1 MERLYRYLPPFAG
14 DYSGVG
20 SALYE
25 LGGMLCIHDA
35 SGCTGN
41 YVGFDEPRS
50 YDSKQLVYCT
60 SLRKN
65 DAILG
70 NEEVYIEKIVQ
81 AAKEMKPSFIA
92 IVGSPVPMVIG
103 FDFDGVA
110 REIEHRTGL
119 PTFGFDTCGM
129 KGSYK
134 DGVIMAVE
142 KLLERLAPPSAIV
155 NTEPK
160 TNKTVNILGA
170 TPLDISEET
179 LQHLRRL
186 LEERGYQVNSCF
198 SMGNSLQDYHHADRA
213 AVNLALTQA
222 GTVIAQYMEKQYH
235 IPYLAGLPIGEAG
248 SSHYF
253 DCLERVLH
261 TRKSLEVSQYPIEV
275 SARKAAAG
283 KKALILED
291 GIIGSSIRAELL
303 SQGYSRVDVLSLFE
317 KDNGVKDLDI
327 SFTQGEKDIL
337 KAVNNEE
344 YDLIIADPL
353 ILSLRK
359 HKEGVS
365 LVKFPKYAISSK
377 LMHHKRWSYLGGD
390 FNHHL
395 QASETGAEAVN
406 Y

>member
-1 MERLYRYLPPFAG
+1 MKRLYRYLPPFAG

-50 YDSKQLVYCT
+50 YDSRQLVYCT

-70 NEEVYIEKIVQ
+70 NEEVYIQKIVQ
-81 AAKEMKPSFIA
+81 AAAEMKPAFIA

-134 DGVIMAVE
+134 DGVIMAAE
-142 KLLERLAPPSAIV
+142 KLLARLAPPYMPVAEHQKSG
-155 NTEPK
+155 K
-160 TNKTVNILGA
+160 SVNILGA
-170 TPLDISEET
+170 TPLDMSEENV
-179 LQHLRRL
+179 QALRRL
-186 LEERGYQVNSCF
+186 LEAKGYAVNVSF
-198 SMGNSLQDYHHADRA
+198 FMGNTLEDYQRFHYADI
-213 AVNLALTQA
+213 NLAITQA
-222 GTVIAQYMEKQYH
+222 GAVTAQYMEKHYH
-235 IPYLAGLPIGEAG
+235 IPYLAGLPIGDAG
-248 SSHYF
+248 SAHYF
-253 DCLERVLH
+253 DCLKRVLH
-261 TRKSLEVSQYPIEV
+261 TKKSLEVSQIPIPISMGAEA
-275 SARKAAAG
+275 SG

-291 GIIGSSIRAELL
+291 GIIASSIRTTLMAE
-303 SQGYSRVDVLSLFE
+303 GYSHIDVLSLFE
-317 KDNGVKDLDI
+317 KDSGVDGLNMSFAKTENDI
-327 SFTQGEKDIL
+327 I
-337 KAVNNEE
+337 KAVNSEDYN
-344 YDLIIADPL
+344 LIIADPL
-353 ILSLRK
+353 ILALRK
-359 HKEGVS
+359 NQAGVQ
-365 LVKFPKYAISSK
+365 LIELPKYAISSK
-377 LMHHKRWSYLGGD
+377 LMHQKRWIYVSDGWD
-390 FNHHL
+390 MHL
-395 QASETGAEAVN
+395 KSLSQDEKAVN